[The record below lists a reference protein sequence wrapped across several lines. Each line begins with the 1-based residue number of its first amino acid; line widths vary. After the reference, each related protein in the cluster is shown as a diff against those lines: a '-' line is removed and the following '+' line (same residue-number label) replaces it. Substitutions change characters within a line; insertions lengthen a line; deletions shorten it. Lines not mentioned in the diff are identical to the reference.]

1 VELNGIGLG
10 IGRLGRNW
18 DFGKRKTL
26 GLDGGKGNS
35 DRCSGHMA
43 GRLRIAEKYI
53 IYAGLCVFGAGEKGV
68 VARVLQEKAIC

>member
-1 VELNGIGLG
+1 MELNGIGLELAGWVG
-10 IGRLGRNW
+10 I
-18 DFGKRKTL
+18 GKRKTL

-68 VARVLQEKAIC
+68 VARVLREKAMC